1 MSAKRAR
8 GGIRIPSESDRII
21 HSRRWEA
28 KLERNDFTLTHSA
41 QAAIE
46 AAAKAADAA
55 ARRGLKKSETN
66 VFPLKKIWV

>member
-1 MSAKRAR
+1 MAR
-8 GGIRIPSESDRII
+8 
-21 HSRRWEA
+21 
-28 KLERNDFTLTHSA
+28 LERNDFTLTHSA